1 MVKGLRRSTGLNLL
15 SFTIQL
21 NLSQET
27 FNDTLQW
34 FLTLMR
40 ANKHN
45 VAHYTDDISGCGDE
59 VLAAIRKEF
68 FKVIKA
74 VVTKIKSS

>member
-1 MVKGLRRSTGLNLL
+1 
-15 SFTIQL
+15 
-21 NLSQET
+21 
-27 FNDTLQW
+27 
-34 FLTLMR
+34 MR

-74 VVTKIKSS
+74 VVTKIKSSQSQQELIPLLNALIWNYKGSDLSYLADY